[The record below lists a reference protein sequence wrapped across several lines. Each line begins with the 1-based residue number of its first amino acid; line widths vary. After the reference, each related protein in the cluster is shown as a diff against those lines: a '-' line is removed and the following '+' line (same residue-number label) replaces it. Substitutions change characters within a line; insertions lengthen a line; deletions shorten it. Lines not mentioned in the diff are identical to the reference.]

1 MSVKTESVQVQKTPV
16 QRRHIDTIDNLISIG
31 REAVL
36 PYLGTR
42 VVLVLVG
49 LLADFYILPM
59 IKSDPILPL
68 AATNTQFPSA
78 LWLIWQRFDSG
89 FYLGIAINGYWP
101 ASTLHTYSNWAFF
114 PLYPMLIY
122 IFGHLFGGS
131 VDAYSLAGLFISN
144 VAGLIAVIYLYV
156 MVRREFGSQ
165 VASRTIIFLAL
176 FPTSFYLSA
185 VYSESL
191 FLACA
196 IACIY
201 YTRIHRWWLAG
212 FCGGLAALTRVQ
224 GVVLLIPVLWE
235 YWQELSDQYA
245 PLPDLNGKTLRDKSL
260 IWLNSRL
267 YGPLL
272 AARRLRNW
280 LSLLALALIP
290 AGLLAFIIYGKI
302 KTGDFLATFHNQ
314 QWGWGRYLTS
324 PLSLLIY
331 SIRHPPLRPNPM
343 DWNFWPLNLAISLIF
358 LGLAVWA
365 LRKLPMTYALYT
377 VVMVLLPLSN
387 SRINSIS
394 RYYLVVF
401 PVFILL
407 ALWTCREG
415 NRLQSNA
422 FIMGLFASLQAVFMV
437 FFVLGLPAI
446 A

>member
-1 MSVKTESVQVQKTPV
+1 M

-59 IKSDPILPL
+59 IKSDPILPR
-68 AATNTQFPSA
+68 ATTNTQFPSA
-78 LWLIWQRFDSG
+78 LWLMWQRFDSG
-89 FYLGIAINGYWP
+89 FYLGIAINGYWS

-131 VDAYSLAGLFISN
+131 IDTYRLAGLFISN
-144 VAGLIAVIYLYV
+144 IAGLIAVIYLYV
-156 MVRREFGSQ
+156 MARREFGSQ

-191 FLACA
+191 FLACT

-212 FCGGLAALTRVQ
+212 FCGGLAALTRAQ

-245 PLPDLNGKTLRDKSL
+245 PLPNLNGKTLREKSL

-267 YGPLL
+267 HGPLL
-272 AARRLRNW
+272 ATTSG
-280 LSLLALALIP
+280 SL
-290 AGLLAFIIYGKI
+290 
-302 KTGDFLATFHNQ
+302 
-314 QWGWGRYLTS
+314 
-324 PLSLLIY
+324 
-331 SIRHPPLRPNPM
+331 
-343 DWNFWPLNLAISLIF
+343 
-358 LGLAVWA
+358 
-365 LRKLPMTYALYT
+365 
-377 VVMVLLPLSN
+377 
-387 SRINSIS
+387 
-394 RYYLVVF
+394 
-401 PVFILL
+401 
-407 ALWTCREG
+407 C
-415 NRLQSNA
+415 
-422 FIMGLFASLQAVFMV
+422 
-437 FFVLGLPAI
+437 
-446 A
+446 